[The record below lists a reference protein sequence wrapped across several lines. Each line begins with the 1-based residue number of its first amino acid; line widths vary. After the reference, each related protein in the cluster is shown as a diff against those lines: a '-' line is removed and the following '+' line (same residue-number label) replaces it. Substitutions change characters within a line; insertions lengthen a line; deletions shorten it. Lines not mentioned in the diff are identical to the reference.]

1 MNKLSR
7 FLSELAANI
16 DIYAAKHARTSGS
29 KCNWTC
35 KPLCKIADGIRKI
48 SNLLWRE

>member
-16 DIYAAKHARTSGS
+16 DIYAARHVKNPAS

-35 KPLCKIADGIRKI
+35 KPLARFADIIRKI
-48 SNLLWRE
+48 SNLLWKE